1 MLKLVA
7 ILIAAAA
14 LTGCG
19 TVQFVPSEY
28 PLRAGLIPQLKVN
41 GDVQVTN
48 AQPST
53 AEAIVHSY
61 GGTQLASNYKA
72 ITQVMVDQ
80 TKKEI
85 AKNGQVSPS
94 GKAKTIDLNV
104 SYLKST
110 YIAFYWKSEIKF
122 TATLGTSGTIEKT
135 VTHGSGS
142 LQQDLNGC
150 VAEAVVKLLNDP
162 KVVAY
167 LAE

>member
-1 MLKLVA
+1 MLRLIA
-7 ILIAAAA
+7 ILVAAAA

-19 TVQFVPSEY
+19 TMQFVPTEY
-28 PLRAGLIPQLKVN
+28 PLRAGLIPQLKVS
-41 GDVQVTN
+41 GDVQVAN

-53 AEAIVHSY
+53 TEAIVYSY
-61 GGTQLASNYKA
+61 GGTKLASNYKD

-85 AKNGQVSPS
+85 AKNSQVSSS
-94 GKAKTIDLNV
+94 GKTKAIDLNV
-104 SYLKST
+104 TYLQST

-122 TATLGTSGTIEKT
+122 TATLGTSGTVEKT

-142 LQQDLNGC
+142 LHQDLNGC
-150 VAEAVVKLLNDP
+150 VAAAVMTLLNDP
-162 KVVAY
+162 KVIAY